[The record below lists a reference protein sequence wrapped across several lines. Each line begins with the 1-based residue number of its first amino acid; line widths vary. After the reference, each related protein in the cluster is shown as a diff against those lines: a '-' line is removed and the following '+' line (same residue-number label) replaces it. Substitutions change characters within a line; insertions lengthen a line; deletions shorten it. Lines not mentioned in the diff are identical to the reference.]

1 MRDPRRDA
9 GRPGRRTD
17 GETKTSPSA
26 SRVQITFAG
35 PYCGAVTTIRKATL
49 QDLPGAY
56 RVCLLTGNSGRD
68 ATPLFRN
75 PELLGHVFVGP
86 YLVGQPDLASVVADD
101 DGIAGYGLAAADT
114 RAFERWT
121 ETNWWPTLRA
131 DYPRRTDGS
140 PEAELI
146 ASIHA
151 PRLAADDLLDEYPS
165 HLHLDLVER
174 VRGQGYGRRLIE
186 RLLAQLRAG
195 GSSGVHLDVASSNA
209 NAIDFYRH
217 LGFAE
222 LERRTHVVMGLR
234 L

>member
-1 MRDPRRDA
+1 M
-9 GRPGRRTD
+9 
-17 GETKTSPSA
+17 
-26 SRVQITFAG
+26 
-35 PYCGAVTTIRKATL
+35 TTIRTATL

-56 RVCLLTGNSGRD
+56 RVCLLTGDAGRD
-68 ATPLFRN
+68 ATKLFRN

-86 YLVGQPDLASVVADD
+86 YLVGQPDLASVVVDD
-101 DGIAGYGLAAADT
+101 DGVAGYGLAAADT
-114 RAFERWT
+114 RAFEQWT

-131 DYPRRTDGS
+131 EYPVRTDGS

-151 PRLAADDLLDEYPS
+151 PPPAADGLLDEYPS
-165 HLHLDLVER
+165 HLHVDLVER

-186 RLLAQLRAG
+186 RVLAQLRAG
-195 GSSGVHLDVASSNA
+195 GSSGVHLDVGSSNS
-209 NAIDFYRH
+209 NAIQFYRH

-222 LERRTHVVMGLR
+222 LERRTDSILMGLH

>member
-1 MRDPRRDA
+1 
-9 GRPGRRTD
+9 
-17 GETKTSPSA
+17 
-26 SRVQITFAG
+26 
-35 PYCGAVTTIRKATL
+35 VTTIRTATL

-56 RVCLLTGNSGRD
+56 RVCLLTGDAGRD
-68 ATPLFRN
+68 ATKLFRN

-101 DGIAGYGLAAADT
+101 DGVAGYGLAAADT
-114 RAFERWT
+114 RAFEQWA

-131 DYPRRTDGS
+131 EYPVRTDGS

-151 PRLAADDLLDEYPS
+151 PPPAADGLLDEYPS
-165 HLHLDLVER
+165 HLHVDLVER

-186 RLLAQLRAG
+186 RVLAQLRAG
-195 GSSGVHLDVASSNA
+195 GSSGVHLDVGSSNS
-209 NAIDFYRH
+209 NAIQFYRH

-222 LERRTHVVMGLR
+222 LERRTDSILMGLR

>member
-1 MRDPRRDA
+1 MD
-9 GRPGRRTD
+9 GGRR
-17 GETKTSPSA
+17 TSPSA

-35 PYCGAVTTIRKATL
+35 PYCCAVTTIRTATL

-56 RVCLLTGNSGRD
+56 HVCLLTGDAGRD
-68 ATPLFRN
+68 ATKLFRN

-86 YLVGQPDLASVVADD
+86 YLVGRPDLASIVADD

-114 RAFERWT
+114 RAFEQWT
-121 ETNWWPTLRA
+121 ETTWWPTLRA
-131 DYPRRTDGS
+131 DYPPRTDGS

-151 PRLAADDLLDEYPS
+151 PRLAADALLAEYPS
-165 HLHLDLVER
+165 HLHLDLVRR

-186 RLLAQLRAG
+186 RVLAQLRAG
-195 GSSGVHLDVASSNA
+195 GSSGVHLDVAASNA
-209 NAIDFYRH
+209 NAIEFYRH
-217 LGFAE
+217 LGFAD
-222 LERRTHVVMGLR
+222 LKRRTDSIVMGVR